1 MSEPIKKLPPNAKGK
16 VRYRF
21 VVDAGTDP
29 ETGKRKQLRR
39 TFNTLREAKA
49 EYARI
54 TSKRHEGTF
63 VPPNKITVNE
73 WLDQWLVMKAEDLEP
88 TTVYNYR
95 VTLDRVRGKLGN
107 VRLQEL
113 TEDHVVA
120 WMRWALQ
127 GGRVRGGKAGTGL
140 GVTSVD
146 MSLARLKDALNRAV
160 TRGLVTVNVAS
171 EVHIPLKARKAERKT
186 NLAVSLGYA

>member
-1 MSEPIKKLPPNAKGK
+1 MREPIKKLPPNAKGQ

-113 TEDHVVA
+113 TEDHVMA
-120 WMRWALQ
+120 WMQWALQ
-127 GGRVRGGKAGTGL
+127 GAVCGAGRRERVSG
-140 GVTSVD
+140 SH
-146 MSLARLKDALNRAV
+146 RL
-160 TRGLVTVNVAS
+160 T
-171 EVHIPLKARKAERKT
+171 
-186 NLAVSLGYA
+186 